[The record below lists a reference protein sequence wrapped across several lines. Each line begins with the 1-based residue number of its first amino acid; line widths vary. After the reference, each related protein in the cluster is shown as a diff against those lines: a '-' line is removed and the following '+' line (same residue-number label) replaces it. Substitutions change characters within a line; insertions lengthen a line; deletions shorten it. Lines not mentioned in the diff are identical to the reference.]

1 MVFRM
6 SDCMADTVYERKINS
21 YVNFLYKINFSNCVY
36 TDLSLSNPGKS
47 YKVKVG
53 RGNNSELIKMLLK
66 RRFWL

>member
-1 MVFRM
+1 M